1 MSKYN
6 IGDKVV
12 VKKSIACGVCYGMDG
27 EANKECLV
35 TPDMAAKAGKVVTI
49 SNVRH
54 LGSYTRYYIEE
65 DKWNW
70 VDGMFE
76 GLAKEKKA
84 VNDKIVILHDGKTT
98 TATMYCE
105 DGTKKVATARC
116 APEDTFDFNVGA
128 KLAMERLMEKVEP
141 NVKQLNVKFKTG
153 DYARIVDRKHGHE
166 FEIGTIVRLEK
177 FETDY
182 KARADGNYW
191 WVLDD
196 ELEAYTPPKYYNG
209 KVVCVNDCDLPSDLT
224 VGKIYEFVDGR
235 CENNIGT
242 QITNGPVTDVNDLNS
257 RFRWAINCDAFIPL
271 VE

>member
-6 IGDKVV
+6 VGDKVRIV
-12 VKKSIACGVCYGMDG
+12 SKRGDCWNMRGLMDHWC
-27 EANKECLV
+27 NKV
-35 TPDMAAKAGKVVTI
+35 MTI
-49 SNVRH
+49 
-54 LGSYTRYYIEE
+54 LE
-65 DKWNW
+65 
-70 VDGMFE
+70 VDG
-76 GLAKEKKA
+76 GLYRMVEDQHENGGSGWLWG
-84 VNDKIVILHDGKTT
+84 NDDIVELVKDKRDEKIVIIHDGKTT
-98 TATMYCE
+98 TATLYKA
-105 DGTKKVATARC
+105 DGSKEKATARC

-153 DYARIVDRKHGHE
+153 DYARIVDRKNGHE

-182 KARADGNYW
+182 KAHADGDYW

-209 KVVCVNDCDLPSDLT
+209 KVVCVERGFKESCPIPEFT
-224 VGKIYEFVDGR
+224 IGKVYSIVDGVITGNTGWKSNEYTTLEKL
-235 CENNIGT
+235 CIGM
-242 QITNGPVTDVNDLNS
+242 GWKFV
-257 RFRWAINCDAFIPL
+257 PL